1 MGTEDLIFQS
11 VEETQED
18 NQIVNERLEDHVPL
32 RFLLAVALATVLPPL
47 VLFLWP
53 PITGYTC
60 FHDIAKFQDFLYFV
74 VVSASTVGYGDI
86 VPTPRCVQGRVMTIF
101 LMLAGSMI
109 MITVLSEF
117 LEMMD
122 RKRAAFRKDLA
133 KERHKE
139 TGLYEIKRLLG

>member
-1 MGTEDLIFQS
+1 MSLVCEGLVRMRTGLGDHR
-11 VEETQED
+11 VEPCD
-18 NQIVNERLEDHVPL
+18 PAHASS
-32 RFLLAVALATVLPPL
+32 AVGGVA
-47 VLFLWP
+47 
-53 PITGYTC
+53 
-60 FHDIAKFQDFLYFV
+60 
-74 VVSASTVGYGDI
+74 GYGDI

>member
-1 MGTEDLIFQS
+1 M
-11 VEETQED
+11 
-18 NQIVNERLEDHVPL
+18 
-32 RFLLAVALATVLPPL
+32 
-47 VLFLWP
+47 
-53 PITGYTC
+53 
-60 FHDIAKFQDFLYFV
+60 
-74 VVSASTVGYGDI
+74 VSASTVGYGDI